1 MVLMVRADDAAQRLL
16 RQFGVAE
23 APVRLDPITEGLDAI
38 VVTQELEPDVSG
50 MLVREDDGLIIG
62 VNKHHS
68 LVRRRFTVAHEL
80 GHLQLHPGR
89 ALILDTSVR
98 INFRDRLSSLATD
111 REEIEANRFAAA
123 LLMPQELV
131 VQATTGAPRDPDELV
146 RLLARRFKV
155 SEPAMGYRLINLGL
169 LS

>member
-1 MVLMVRADDAAQRLL
+1 MVLVAKADDAAHRLL
-16 RQFGVAE
+16 REFGIVE
-23 APVRLDPITEGLDAI
+23 APVRLEPITEGLGAI
-38 VVTQELEPDVSG
+38 VVTRELEPELSG
-50 MLVREDDGLIIG
+50 MLVREDGDVVIG
-62 VNKHHS
+62 VNKHHP

-80 GHLQLHPGR
+80 GHLELHPGR

-98 INFRDRLSSLATD
+98 VNFRDPVSSLATD

-131 VQATTGAPRDPDELV
+131 VQAAVGAPRDPDDLV
-146 RLLARRFKV
+146 RSLARRFKV
-155 SEPAMGYRLINLGL
+155 SQPAMGYRLINLGI